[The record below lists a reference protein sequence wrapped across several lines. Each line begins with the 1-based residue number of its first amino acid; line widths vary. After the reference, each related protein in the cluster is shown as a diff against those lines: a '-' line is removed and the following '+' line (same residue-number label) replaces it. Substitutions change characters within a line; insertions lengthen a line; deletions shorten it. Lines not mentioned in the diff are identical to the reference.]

1 LLALQIVFGALMAGK
16 HAGLVAAT
24 FPDMNGEW
32 VPSTL
37 FSIEPWWRDLVE
49 NPISI
54 HFLHRLFGATV
65 LLSAVGLAWRVHR
78 SLAWLLAGLT
88 LLQFAL
94 GALVV
99 IRSVPLHAAIVHQAC
114 AFIMLSVAVTLAH
127 TQRQSLSGSKV
138 SGNPFD
144 SGR

>member
-1 LLALQIVFGALMAGK
+1 MAGK
-16 HAGLVAAT
+16 QAGLVAAT

-32 VPSTL
+32 IPSTF

-49 NPISI
+49 NPMSI
-54 HFLHRLFGATV
+54 HFLHRLFGATA
-65 LLSAVGLAWRVHR
+65 LLSAVGLAWWVHRRARTPVER

-99 IRSVPLHAAIVHQAC
+99 IWSRSPARSDRAPSLRLPHPLGCRHACTFATR
-114 AFIMLSVAVTLAH
+114 LSVLNRV
-127 TQRQSLSGSKV
+127 RR
-138 SGNPFD
+138 
-144 SGR
+144 GRGRK

>member
-32 VPSTL
+32 IPSTFL
-37 FSIEPWWRDLVE
+37 SIEPWWRDLVE

-54 HFLHRLFGATV
+54 HFLHRLFGAIAS
-65 LLSAVGLAWRVHR
+65 LSAVGLAWWVHRRARTRVER

-99 IRSVPLHAAIVHQAC
+99 IWSVPLHAAIAHQAC
-114 AFIMLSVAVTLAH
+114 AFIMLSVAVILAH
-127 TQRQSLSGSKV
+127 TQRASAS
-138 SGNPFD
+138 
-144 SGR
+144 